1 MDLRAFIKPLD
12 FTSFI
17 ASPKDLEYHLLPF
30 HPYLQNLVAYHPFL
44 QNLVAYHPFH
54 PILQN
59 QEVSLKL
66 QFQLPI
72 QD

>member
-30 HPYLQNLVAYHPFL
+30 HPYLQNLVAYHP
-44 QNLVAYHPFH
+44 
-54 PILQN
+54 ILQN

>member
-17 ASPKDLEYHLLPF
+17 ASPKDLEYHFLPF

-44 QNLVAYHPFH
+44 QNLVAYHP
-54 PILQN
+54 ILQT